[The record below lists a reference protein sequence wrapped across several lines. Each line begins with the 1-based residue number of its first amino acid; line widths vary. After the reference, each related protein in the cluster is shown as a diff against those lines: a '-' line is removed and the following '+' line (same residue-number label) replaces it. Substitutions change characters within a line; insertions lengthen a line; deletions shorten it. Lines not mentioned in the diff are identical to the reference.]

1 MTLETHEIVGCFGR
15 LADKAF
21 VLPPTEVEGTSASGY
36 EFGVLESG
44 RPKWLCT
51 YTERSG
57 QTQGGGAEL
66 CHVPTWCSVL
76 FPAEAAGLT
85 KSGLNSILQD
95 ETTKFEM
102 PLGASPMAKKKASG
116 SEFLFTSP
124 HGRVVAGR
132 FFRRSGRSWA
142 VAPQV
147 GLSPLTMDT
156 VSSSLQQAATGIRFP
171 R

>member
-1 MTLETHEIVGCFGR
+1 MTKTIFTMVPSYLLLAFVTVCLLLTNDNGVVAFSSSKLTPSSSTSFSFSLSMMTLETHEIVGCFGR

-76 FPAEAAGLT
+76 FPAEPAAGLT
-85 KSGLNSILQD
+85 KSELISILQE
-95 ETTKFEM
+95 ETTKVR
-102 PLGASPMAKKKASG
+102 
-116 SEFLFTSP
+116 T
-124 HGRVVAGR
+124 
-132 FFRRSGRSWA
+132 
-142 VAPQV
+142 
-147 GLSPLTMDT
+147 
-156 VSSSLQQAATGIRFP
+156 
-171 R
+171 

>member
-1 MTLETHEIVGCFGR
+1 MITKTMFMMVPSYLPLTLVAVWLLLTNDNGAVAFSSSKLSSSSSTSSSSFSLSMMTLETHEIVGCFGR

-85 KSGLNSILQD
+85 KSELISILQD
-95 ETTKFEM
+95 ETTKVR
-102 PLGASPMAKKKASG
+102 
-116 SEFLFTSP
+116 T
-124 HGRVVAGR
+124 
-132 FFRRSGRSWA
+132 
-142 VAPQV
+142 
-147 GLSPLTMDT
+147 
-156 VSSSLQQAATGIRFP
+156 
-171 R
+171 